1 MAGIPVTLSY
11 TFCLHIKGMGGKSQ
25 APNMTKIV
33 GNNMKSVALHNLGC
47 KVNAYELEVIGQK
60 LQEKGYDI
68 VSFDK
73 KADIYIVNT
82 CTVTNIADRKSR
94 QMLHRAKK
102 MNPDAVVV
110 AVGCY
115 VQAGKEEALLDGSID
130 LAVGNNRKKDIV
142 EILEAFLAKRE
153 KAGGRESGG
162 DVWEEKT
169 LSRRSVVDISREEA
183 YEEMTLLRPQ
193 DEEGI
198 GGEAGSNVGRGP
210 EDGDPAGVGGG
221 AFGAGGESG
230 ETALSA
236 HTRAYIKI
244 QDGCN
249 QFCSYCIIPYA
260 RGRVRSRRQ
269 EDVLREIR
277 GLAESG
283 VKEVV
288 LTGIHLS
295 SYGMDFIDKTDGD
308 YLENGKDLR
317 GTAMER
323 AYLLNLIRDIA
334 AVDGIE
340 RIRLGSLEP
349 RIITEE
355 FAGGLAALP
364 KVCPH
369 FHLSLQSGCDSVLKR
384 MNRKYTTDEYEEG
397 CRILRKYFNNPAITT
412 DVIVGFPQETEDEF
426 ETTYEFVKRI
436 HFYEMHVFKYS
447 RRKGTVADKM
457 DGQVDEK
464 IKTQRSGRLLALE
477 KEMSAAY
484 RKESIG
490 KTMQVLIEEK
500 MNYNGTDYMA
510 GYTKNYIRVLIPV
523 SDRMTEA
530 AVNTIVTV
538 NCKQITEDELYI
550 IGELS

>member
-369 FHLSLQSGCDSVLKR
+369 FHLSLQSGCDETLKR
-384 MNRKYTTDEYEEG
+384 MNRHYTTEEYYDKVAL
-397 CRILRKYFNNPAITT
+397 LRRVFANPAVTT
-412 DVIVGFPQETEDEF
+412 DVIVGFPGETEEEF
-426 ETTYEFVKRI
+426 AVTKR
-436 HFYEMHVFKYS
+436 FLEKVNFFEMHVFKYS
-447 RRKGTVADKM
+447 RRRGTVAAAM
-457 DGQVDEK
+457 DNQVPEQVK
-464 IKTQRSGRLLALE
+464 AQRSAGLLELE
-477 KEMSAAY
+477 RQQSAAY
-484 RKESIG
+484 RQGYIGNEITILTEEAREIDGKEYRIG
-490 KTMQVLIEEK
+490 H
-500 MNYNGTDYMA
+500 
-510 GYTKNYIRVLIPV
+510 
-523 SDRMTEA
+523 TETYVKA
-530 AVNTIVTV
+530 AVLAEKAGGNQLISGRAVRLLG
-538 NCKQITEDELYI
+538 EDILLLEN
-550 IGELS
+550 

>member
-1 MAGIPVTLSY
+1 
-11 TFCLHIKGMGGKSQ
+11 
-25 APNMTKIV
+25 
-33 GNNMKSVALHNLGC
+33 MKSVALHNLGC

-193 DEEGI
+193 DEDEVGR
-198 GGEAGSNVGRGP
+198 EAGSNVGRGP

-221 AFGAGGESG
+221 TFGVGGESG
-230 ETALSA
+230 EMALSA

-277 GLAESG
+277 GWRKA
-283 VKEVV
+283 
-288 LTGIHLS
+288 
-295 SYGMDFIDKTDGD
+295 
-308 YLENGKDLR
+308 
-317 GTAMER
+317 
-323 AYLLNLIRDIA
+323 
-334 AVDGIE
+334 
-340 RIRLGSLEP
+340 
-349 RIITEE
+349 
-355 FAGGLAALP
+355 
-364 KVCPH
+364 
-369 FHLSLQSGCDSVLKR
+369 VLKR
-384 MNRKYTTDEYEEG
+384 
-397 CRILRKYFNNPAITT
+397 
-412 DVIVGFPQETEDEF
+412 
-426 ETTYEFVKRI
+426 
-436 HFYEMHVFKYS
+436 
-447 RRKGTVADKM
+447 
-457 DGQVDEK
+457 
-464 IKTQRSGRLLALE
+464 
-477 KEMSAAY
+477 
-484 RKESIG
+484 
-490 KTMQVLIEEK
+490 
-500 MNYNGTDYMA
+500 
-510 GYTKNYIRVLIPV
+510 
-523 SDRMTEA
+523 
-530 AVNTIVTV
+530 
-538 NCKQITEDELYI
+538 
-550 IGELS
+550 

>member
-1 MAGIPVTLSY
+1 
-11 TFCLHIKGMGGKSQ
+11 
-25 APNMTKIV
+25 
-33 GNNMKSVALHNLGC
+33 MKKKVALHNLGC
-47 KVNAYELEVIGQK
+47 KVNAYELEAM
-60 LQEKGYDI
+60 QEMLEKAGYEI
-68 VSFDK
+68 VPFAPG
-73 KADIYIVNT
+73 ADVYIINT

-94 QMLHRAKK
+94 QMLHKARK
-102 MNPDAVVV
+102 MNPEAIVI
-110 AVGCY
+110 AAGCY
-115 VQAGKEEALLDGSID
+115 VQAQKNMENID
-130 LAVGNNRKKDIV
+130 DAIDIVLGNNRKQDLLFVLENYKKGSGQEKDLISLDKPV
-142 EILEAFLAKRE
+142 E
-153 KAGGRESGG
+153 
-162 DVWEEKT
+162 
-169 LSRRSVVDISREEA
+169 
-183 YEEMTLLRPQ
+183 YEELQLSST
-193 DEEGI
+193 
-198 GGEAGSNVGRGP
+198 GE
-210 EDGDPAGVGGG
+210 
-221 AFGAGGESG
+221 
-230 ETALSA
+230 
-236 HTRAYIKI
+236 HTRAYLKV

-249 QFCSYCIIPYA
+249 QFCSYCIIPYV
-260 RGRVRSRRQ
+260 RGRVRSRRK
-269 EDVLREIR
+269 EEVLEEVLRLTKNGYQEF
-277 GLAESG
+277 
-283 VKEVV
+283 V

-295 SYGMDFIDKTDGD
+295 SYGVDCEDNL
-308 YLENGKDLR
+308 LE
-317 GTAMER
+317 
-323 AYLLNLIRDIA
+323 LIK
-334 AVDGIE
+334 AVHEIE
-340 RIRLGSLEP
+340 GVKRIRLGSLEP

-355 FAGGLAALP
+355 FAQALGNMP
-364 KVCPH
+364 KICPH

-384 MNRKYTTDEYEEG
+384 MNRKYTTAEYEEG

-510 GYTKNYIRVLIPV
+510 GYTKNYIRVLIPA